1 MKIAVV
7 GTGIAGNVAAYKL
20 RDAHD
25 ITVYEAN
32 DYIGG
37 HTNTVDVEEG
47 SRRFAID
54 TGFIVFND
62 RTYPEFSRILEELQ
76 QSWRDSVMSFSVRQ
90 AASGLEYNGSTL
102 DGLFAQ
108 RANMLRPRFLRM
120 IGDILRFNRNAAET
134 LADDAGHCSVGHYLE
149 VHGYSR
155 EFYADYLQPMVAA
168 IWSAEP
174 KTVADMPL
182 RFVVQFFV
190 NHGLLQLKDRPQWR
204 TIEGGSK
211 EYVSKLVEG
220 HRDRIRLSSPV
231 VSVRR
236 IASGVEV
243 RTEEG
248 STESYDRVF
257 LACHAD
263 QALKMLEDPTVTERE
278 VLGSFGFQDN
288 HAVLHTD
295 ERLLPSSRRAW
306 AAWNYR
312 VPSDDT
318 GHVTVTYNMNILQ
331 GLESQTQYCV
341 TLNEAE
347 QIDPKTVLYETSYS
361 HPIISAESVTAQ
373 QRHREVNT
381 GMGTYYCGAY
391 WRNGFH
397 EDGVV
402 SALAAIRHFEE
413 EQRGELHFRRA
424 S

>member
-1 MKIAVV
+1 MKIAIV

-20 RDAHD
+20 RDEHD

-32 DYIGG
+32 DYVGG
-37 HTNTVDVEEG
+37 HTNTVEVQDG
-47 SRRFAID
+47 RDRFAID

-62 RTYPEFSRILEELQ
+62 RTYPEFSRILEELNQ
-76 QSWRDSVMSFSVRQ
+76 PWRDSVMSFSVRQ
-90 AASGLEYNGSTL
+90 AESGLEYNGSNL

-108 RANMLRPRFLRM
+108 RGNLLKPRFLRM
-120 IGDILRFNRNAAET
+120 IGDILRFNRNAPRT
-134 LADDAGHCSVGHYLE
+134 LAGEAGECSVGHYLE
-149 VHGYSR
+149 LHRYSR

-174 KTVADMPL
+174 RVVADMPL
-182 RFVVQFFV
+182 RFIVQFFW

-204 TIEGGSK
+204 VITGGSQ
-211 EYVSKLVEG
+211 EYVSKLVAG

-236 IASGVEV
+236 VASGVEV
-243 RTEEG
+243 RTANGPAER
-248 STESYDRVF
+248 YDRVF

-263 QALKMLEDPTVTERE
+263 QALRTLDDATPAERE
-278 VLGSFGFQDN
+278 VLGSFAFQDN

-312 VPSDDT
+312 VPRGEAD
-318 GHVTVTYNMNILQ
+318 HVTVTYNMNILQ
-331 GLESQTQYCV
+331 GLNSEKQYCV
-341 TLNEAE
+341 TLNEAD
-347 QIDPKTVLYETSYS
+347 QIDPTAILYETNYS
-361 HPIISAESVTAQ
+361 HPIVSAESVVAQ
-373 QRHREVNT
+373 GRHREINT

-402 SALAAIRHFEE
+402 SALNAVRHFEE
-413 EQRGELHFRRA
+413 EQRGELYFRRA
-424 S
+424 G